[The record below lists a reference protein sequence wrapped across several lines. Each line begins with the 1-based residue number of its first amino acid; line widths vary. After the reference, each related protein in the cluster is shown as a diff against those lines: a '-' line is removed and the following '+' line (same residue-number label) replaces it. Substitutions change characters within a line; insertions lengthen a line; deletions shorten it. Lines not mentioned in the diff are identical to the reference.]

1 MLSPFI
7 HDVYIHNNQK
17 NEKEEEDSGTPVF
30 MTQFWLLAFSG
41 GPIVRAQGA
50 IARISRHGDVF
61 VIRDRFN

>member
-1 MLSPFI
+1 MLSLCVQ
-7 HDVYIHNNQK
+7 DVYIHNKQK

-41 GPIVRAQGA
+41 GPIIRAQGA
-50 IARISRHGDVF
+50 TARLSRQGDVF